1 MTPMVGKEKKMIVNT
16 QKLVTDIVSY
26 ESGEMS
32 DEDTV
37 SFFQE
42 LVNTGLVW
50 NLQGHY
56 GRMAVNLIESGL
68 VIVPDAEEE

>member
-1 MTPMVGKEKKMIVNT
+1 MIVNT

>member
-1 MTPMVGKEKKMIVNT
+1 MVGKEERMIVDT

-68 VIVPDAEEE
+68 VVVPDAEEE

>member
-1 MTPMVGKEKKMIVNT
+1 MIVDT

-68 VIVPDAEEE
+68 VVVPDAEEE